1 MKFNIPQRAVVV
13 FLCFTALIRTLS
25 TVITII
31 KNNFRLCESQE
42 LFFFLFWKGTTFSDA
57 GSDGTQ
63 PASCVDILSRQSTYS
78 CRCPMYGACQ
88 NDVFCGLFYS
98 ATLAIRCRSKA
109 PFVHER
115 LKTPN
120 TSPQAVEPDP

>member
-1 MKFNIPQRAVVV
+1 MLQMTADDFKYNEDQKSPRKAKCLFAIDALTSCDYWFQRR
-13 FLCFTALIRTLS
+13 ILS
-25 TVITII
+25 
-31 KNNFRLCESQE
+31 
-42 LFFFLFWKGTTFSDA
+42 FFWEGSTFSDA

-63 PASCVDILSRQSTYS
+63 PASCVDIQNRQSTYS
-78 CRCPMYGACQ
+78 CRCLMYRACQ

-109 PFVHER
+109 PFVYER